1 MKNPDNLPANLFAPG
16 GLDEL
21 SKKYLL
27 VAAFLRSRSEAFPL
41 AIQSAR
47 GADLFF
53 ERDLE
58 SMKVF
63 VAGFL
68 PSQQGAIRAID
79 LVHYIRGWTGTHFYA
94 NGRMI
99 IGSLENAYYLES
111 VLECFIES
119 CLSDDYRAHC
129 HRTIDSPHYP
139 IVSLLKLDHI
149 HPMFRHITAQ
159 SDEGIYTFPC
169 KYMLQWFQAQE
180 HHPSSIRDQIQ
191 AEGVEKFCDLCPRFN
206 PDDFVKNEKAKP

>member
-1 MKNPDNLPANLFAPG
+1 MTIPNELPANLFAPG
-16 GLDEL
+16 ALDEF
-21 SKKYLL
+21 SRKYLL
-27 VAAFLRSRSEAFPL
+27 IAAFLRSRSEAFPL
-41 AIQSAR
+41 AIQAAR
-47 GADLFF
+47 AADLFF

-58 SMKVF
+58 TMRVF

-68 PSQQGAIRAID
+68 PSQQGATQAID

-111 VLECFIES
+111 ILECFIES

-129 HRTIDSPHYP
+129 HRTIDTPYFP
-139 IVSLLKLDHI
+139 IVQLIKLERI
-149 HPMFRHITAQ
+149 HPAFRHITAQ

-169 KYMLQWFQAQE
+169 KHMLQWFQAQE
-180 HHPSSIRDQIQ
+180 HHSSSVRDQIQ
-191 AEGVEKFCDLCPRFN
+191 AEGVEKYCDLCPRFN
-206 PDDFVKNEKAKP
+206 PDDFKKREEE

>member
-1 MKNPDNLPANLFAPG
+1 MSDTHPASFFTHESLSQLARDYLVLVLFMK
-16 GLDEL
+16 
-21 SKKYLL
+21 
-27 VAAFLRSRSEAFPL
+27 SRSGAFAAAMDIANRAPL
-41 AIQSAR
+41 
-47 GADLFF
+47 FV

-58 SMKVF
+58 SMKLH
-63 VAGFL
+63 VAGFA
-68 PSQQGAIRAID
+68 STAEGASNALD
-79 LVHYIRGWTGTHFYA
+79 LIHYVRGWTGAHFYA

-119 CLSDDYRAHC
+119 CLSSDYRAHC

-169 KYMLQWFQAQE
+169 KHMLQWFQAQE
-180 HHPSSIRDQIQ
+180 HHPSSVRDQIQ

-206 PDDFVKNEKAKP
+206 PDDFRENTKE